1 MAHPGIKTSIPA
13 VFVATALLSGCL
25 HLTPEYEDQAW
36 PGVSAGTIS
45 SAPDFTAPVAGGQF
59 GQRTPPDVLQN
70 QYGYRGEDLAA
81 ARPSS
86 VGGEGNLYSY
96 DSSQDTLLNG
106 STLQNISDGSGSAQ
120 GFGASSSSATGA
132 TPGSANSVEE
142 TALDATYDPAD
153 PVEDWLATEGSS
165 VRSLLTEWGD
175 KAGWRVIWSTDR
187 EYILEAG
194 AMFRGR
200 FMDVASALIRSFAR
214 AQPSPWGTFYK
225 GNRVLLVTTQE
236 DENAD

>member
-1 MAHPGIKTSIPA
+1 MAYPYKKISIISLFKS
-13 VFVATALLSGCL
+13 VFVLNGC
-25 HLTPEYEDQAW
+25 TQFIDEGDQAW
-36 PGVSAGTIS
+36 PGVSAGTTS
-45 SAPDFTAPVAGGQF
+45 SAPDFTAPVGGGQF

-70 QYGYRGEDLAA
+70 TYGYRGEDLSATA
-81 ARPSS
+81 PSAGS
-86 VGGEGNLYSY
+86 ANGLYSY
-96 DSSQDTLLNG
+96 DSSRETASGTNTSNQTQDQTS
-106 STLQNISDGSGSAQ
+106 STAGSGSGTSNA
-120 GFGASSSSATGA
+120 ASSSSA
-132 TPGSANSVEE
+132 SAEE
-142 TALDATYDPAD
+142 NYDPAD

-175 KAGWRVIWSTDR
+175 KAGWRVIWNTDR

-214 AQPSPWGTFYK
+214 ARPSPWGTFYK

>member
-1 MAHPGIKTSIPA
+1 MAYPYKKISIISLFTA
-13 VFVATALLSGCL
+13 VFVLNGC
-25 HLTPEYEDQAW
+25 TQFIEDDQAW
-36 PGVSAGTIS
+36 PGVSAGTT
-45 SAPDFTAPVAGGQF
+45 SAAPEFTAPVGGGQF

-70 QYGYRGEDLAA
+70 TYGYRGEDLSATA
-81 ARPSS
+81 PSS
-86 VGGEGNLYSY
+86 GGRGLYSY
-96 DSSQDTLLNG
+96 DSSKETNLNANTLN
-106 STLQNISDGSGSAQ
+106 NAQ
-120 GFGASSSSATGA
+120 SQAPAPTVDSSSATA
-132 TPGSANSVEE
+132 TE
-142 TALDATYDPAD
+142 TAASSEETYDPAD

-175 KAGWRVIWSTDR
+175 KAGWRVIWNTDR

-200 FMDVASALIRSFAR
+200 FMDVSSALIRSFAR
-214 AQPSPWGTFYK
+214 ARPAPWGTFYK

>member
-1 MAHPGIKTSIPA
+1 MAYPYRKISIFSLLTA
-13 VFVATALLSGCL
+13 VFLLNGC
-25 HLTPEYEDQAW
+25 TQFIEEDQAW
-36 PGVSAGTIS
+36 PGVSAGTTS
-45 SAPDFTAPVAGGQF
+45 SAPDFTAPVGGGQF

-70 QYGYRGEDLAA
+70 TYGYRGEDLSATA
-81 ARPSS
+81 PGT
-86 VGGEGNLYSY
+86 VGANGLYSY
-96 DSSQDTLLNG
+96 DSSK
-106 STLQNISDGSGSAQ
+106 
-120 GFGASSSSATGA
+120 
-132 TPGSANSVEE
+132 E
-142 TALDATYDPAD
+142 TALNANTLNQAQNQNTAASASAPASNASTAEEVYDPAD

-175 KAGWRVIWSTDR
+175 KAGWRVVWSTDR

-214 AQPSPWGTFYK
+214 ARPAPWGTFYK

>member
-1 MAHPGIKTSIPA
+1 MAYPHKKISIFGILGA
-13 VFVATALLSGCL
+13 VFVLNGC
-25 HLTPEYEDQAW
+25 TQFIEGDQAW
-36 PGVSAGTIS
+36 PGVSAGTVS
-45 SAPDFTAPVAGGQF
+45 SAPDFTAPVGGGKF

-70 QYGYRGEDLAA
+70 TYGYRGEDLSATA
-81 ARPSS
+81 PGS
-86 VGGEGNLYSY
+86 VGANGLYSY
-96 DSSQDTLLNG
+96 DSSKDSALNADTLNNAQNQNAQTAQNTQSTQNG
-106 STLQNISDGSGSAQ
+106 NAGG
-120 GFGASSSSATGA
+120 SSSADT
-132 TPGSANSVEE
+132 EE
-142 TALDATYDPAD
+142 LYDPAD

-175 KAGWRVIWSTDR
+175 KAGWRVVWSTDR

-214 AQPSPWGTFYK
+214 ARPAPWGTFYK

>member
-1 MAHPGIKTSIPA
+1 MAYPYKNISIISLLTA
-13 VFVATALLSGCL
+13 VFLTNGC
-25 HLTPEYEDQAW
+25 TQFVQEDQAW
-36 PGVSAGTIS
+36 PGVSAGTT
-45 SAPDFTAPVAGGQF
+45 SAAPEFTAPVGGGQF

-70 QYGYRGEDLAA
+70 TYGYRGEDLSATA
-81 ARPSS
+81 PGG
-86 VGGEGNLYSY
+86 VGTNGLYSY
-96 DSSQDTLLNG
+96 DSSKDTGTQPTPNQ
-106 STLQNISDGSGSAQ
+106 TTAPAVTET
-120 GFGASSSSATGA
+120 ASNDISSAE
-132 TPGSANSVEE
+132 N
-142 TALDATYDPAD
+142 YDPAD

-175 KAGWRVIWSTDR
+175 KAGWRVVWNTDR

-214 AQPSPWGTFYK
+214 ARPAPWGTFYK